1 MDVFYHVKQLMLEIS
16 TLEAQL
22 RDKKAEMQKLIPALT
37 EQERLLMDLPAMPE
51 KTLEKPAEI
60 AKPAK
65 KTS

>member
-1 MDVFYHVKQLMLEIS
+1 MDVFYHVKQLMLEVR
-16 TLEAQL
+16 TLETQL

-51 KTLEKPAEI
+51 KTPEKPVET